1 MGYERVTEWPSV
13 VYHYTKRENLPSIL
27 KDGKIKRMGDT
38 ECWFCLS
45 VEDILSVMKDTIMVE
60 GKLYYKVG
68 GQLARY
74 PKFDPDDYVI
84 LKLTPR
90 WQSGEWVRWMQEL
103 PPGVDP
109 QIKEMVDAFGMKKLG
124 FRGDMKFY
132 PDPEVLECAQLIR
145 VSHPQMNQGQ
155 EQTMSL

>member
-1 MGYERVTEWPSV
+1 MGYERLTEKPSA
-13 VYHYTKRENLPSIL
+13 VYHYTKRENLPSTLQHAPLNRI
-27 KDGKIKRMGDT
+27 RDT

-45 VEDILSVMKDTIMVE
+45 LKDTLSVMKDTVMME
-60 GKLYYKVG
+60 GKPYYKVG

-74 PKFDPDDYVI
+74 PKFIPQDYII

-103 PPGVDP
+103 PSGADP
-109 QIKEMVDAFGMKKLG
+109 QLREAAESFSMKKVG

-132 PDPEVLECAQLIR
+132 PNPAVLECSQLLQLPRHEMIR
-145 VSHPQMNQGQ
+145 GQ
-155 EQTMSL
+155 EQTM

>member
-1 MGYERVTEWPSV
+1 MGYEHVTERPSV

-27 KDGKIKRMGDT
+27 KDGRIKRMGDT

-45 VEDILSVMKDTIMVE
+45 LEDMLSVMKETVMKE
-60 GKLYYKVG
+60 GKPYYKVG

-74 PKFDPDDYVI
+74 PKFIPGDYII

-90 WQSGEWVRWMQEL
+90 WQSGEWVRWMQEV
-103 PPGVDP
+103 PPGTPP
-109 QIKEMVDAFGMKKLG
+109 QLREMAKAFSMKKVG

-132 PDPEVLECAQLIR
+132 PNPEVLECSQLLQLPR
-145 VSHPQMNQGQ
+145 HEMSLGQ
-155 EQTMSL
+155 EQTM

>member
-1 MGYERVTEWPSV
+1 MGYERLTEKPSA
-13 VYHYTKRENLPSIL
+13 VYHYTKRENLPSIH
-27 KDGKIKRMGDT
+27 KDGRIKRMGDT

-45 VEDILSVMKDTIMVE
+45 LKDTLSVMKDTVMME
-60 GKLYYKVG
+60 GKPYYKVG

-74 PKFDPDDYVI
+74 PKFIPQDYII

-103 PPGVDP
+103 PSGADP
-109 QIKEMVDAFGMKKLG
+109 QLREAAESFSMKKVG

-132 PDPEVLECAQLIR
+132 PNPAVLECSQLLQLPRHEMIR
-145 VSHPQMNQGQ
+145 GQ
-155 EQTMSL
+155 EQTM